1 MIAPVSKVARRAGF
15 AHPSIPKKIAG
26 GPPAGHEREEAM
38 KILETGGPSR
48 RDVIRTAAAAG
59 AAAGV
64 GPFFH
69 VRPARAAGTLKIL
82 QWSHF
87 VPAYDEW
94 FNGTYVKEWGA
105 ANDTEVVVDNINL
118 GLIPSRAAA
127 EVSAQQGHDLIMFLS
142 PPSVYEE
149 QTVDMKDV
157 YAECESRHGKPIDL
171 AVKSTFNPKTGK
183 YFAFSDSFVPDPVN
197 YRTDLWGEVGMTPS
211 TWDDVRVGGKK
222 IKDAHGLPVGVGLSA
237 ELDTAMAMRALMY
250 AFGAGEQDAEGN
262 LAINSP
268 QTLEALR
275 FVKALF
281 EEAMTPE
288 VLAWDASSNNRQ
300 MLAGRSSLV
309 LNAISVTRTAENT
322 NLPIHEKIG
331 LARAA
336 EGPVRRIGLE
346 HVMDCY
352 AIWKFAAN
360 IEGAQKFLIDYIDNF
375 HLAFKASQFYN
386 FPCFA
391 STVPDLKEQIA
402 SDAKAVPPDK
412 YAVLGDV
419 LDWATNVGYPGYSN
433 AAIDE
438 VFGNWTLNTM
448 FAKVA
453 TGYDT
458 PEDALTTAEN
468 AMKAVWAKW
477 QERGM
482 I

>member
-1 MIAPVSKVARRAGF
+1 MQIRKSR
-15 AHPSIPKKIAG
+15 
-26 GPPAGHEREEAM
+26 
-38 KILETGGPSR
+38 GPSR
-48 RDVIRTAAAAG
+48 RDVIKTATAAGIAAS
-59 AAAGV
+59 V

-69 VRPARAAGTLKIL
+69 ATPLSAASTLKIL

-87 VPAYDEW
+87 VPAYDTW
-94 FNGTYVKEWGA
+94 FNTEYVKKWGA
-105 ANDTEVVVDNINL
+105 ENDTEVVVDNINL
-118 GLIPSRAAA
+118 ALIPSRAAA
-127 EVSAQQGHDLIMFLS
+127 EVSAQQGHDLVMFLS
-142 PPSVYEE
+142 PPSVYED
-149 QTVDMKDV
+149 QVVDMKDV
-157 YAECESRHGKPIDL
+157 YAECEKTYGKPVDL

-197 YRTDLWGEVGMTPS
+197 YRSDLWGDIAMTPN
-211 TWDDVRVGGKK
+211 TWEDVRVGGKK
-222 IKDAHGLPVGVGLSA
+222 IKDATGTPVGIGLSA
-237 ELDTAMAMRALMY
+237 ELDTAMAMRAIMY
-250 AFGAGEQDAEGN
+250 SFGAHEQDETGN
-262 LAINSP
+262 LTINSP
-268 QTLEALR
+268 QTVEALK

-309 LNAISVTRTAENT
+309 LNAISVTRTGENT
-322 NLPIHEKIG
+322 NLPIHEKIA
-331 LARAA
+331 LAKAA

-352 AIWKFAAN
+352 VIWKFSQN
-360 IEGAQKFLIDYIDNF
+360 IKGAQKFLVDYINNF
-375 HLAFKASQFYN
+375 GVAFKASQFYN

-391 STVPDLKEQIA
+391 NTVPDLKELVA
-402 SDAKAVPPDK
+402 TDAKAVPPDK
-412 YAVLGDV
+412 YSVLQDV

-438 VFGNWTLNTM
+438 AFGNWTLNTM

-458 PEDALTTAEN
+458 PEDAVAMAEK
-468 AMKAVWAKW
+468 AMQAIWAKW
-477 QERGM
+477 KERGM

>member
-1 MIAPVSKVARRAGF
+1 MQTRKGKGI
-15 AHPSIPKKIAG
+15 
-26 GPPAGHEREEAM
+26 
-38 KILETGGPSR
+38 SR
-48 RDVIRTAAAAG
+48 REVIRTAS
-59 AAAGV
+59 AAGV
-64 GPFFH
+64 VAAIGPFFH
-69 VRPARAAGTLKIL
+69 VNPARAANTLKIL

-87 VPAYDEW
+87 VPAYDTW
-94 FNGTYVKEWGA
+94 FNETYVKEWGA
-105 ANDTEVVVDNINL
+105 ANDTEVTVDNINL

-127 EVSAQQGHDLIMFLS
+127 EVSAQQGHDLVMFLS

-149 QTVDMKDV
+149 QVVDMKDV
-157 YAECESRHGKPIDL
+157 YAECEKKHGKAIDL

-197 YRTDLWGEVGMTPS
+197 YRSDLWGEIGMTPS

-222 IKDAHGLPVGVGLSA
+222 IKDATGIPVGVGLSA
-237 ELDTAMAMRALMY
+237 ELDTAMAMRAIMY
-250 AFGAGEQDAEGN
+250 AFGAHEQDEEGN
-262 LAINSP
+262 LTINSP

-300 MLAGRSSLV
+300 ILAGRSSLV
-309 LNAISVTRTAENT
+309 LNAISVTRTGENT
-322 NLPIHEKIG
+322 KLPIHEKIA
-331 LARAA
+331 LAKAA
-336 EGPVRRIGLE
+336 QGPARRIGLE

-352 AIWKFAAN
+352 VIWKFAQN
-360 IEGAQKFLIDYIDNF
+360 VSGAQKFLIDYVDNF
-375 HLAFKASQFYN
+375 KKAFDASQFYN

-391 STVPDLKEQIA
+391 STVPDLAKA
-402 SDAKAVPPDK
+402 VSNDPKAVPPDK
-412 YAVLGDV
+412 YAVLADV

-438 VFGNWTLNTM
+438 TFGNWTLNTM

-453 TGYDT
+453 TGYDK
-458 PEDALTTAEN
+458 PEDALATAEK
-468 AMKAVWAKW
+468 AMQGIWAKW
-477 QERGM
+477 KERGM